1 MTYYLGVVLVDC
13 CLSLDEWG
21 LGIFIASFLLFVVR
35 LYVTYKFKRD
45 FSMNE
50 GNEKVICVM
59 ETWLHLHYKKRP
71 RMK

>member
-1 MTYYLGVVLVDC
+1 MGIGNLH
-13 CLSLDEWG
+13 CL
-21 LGIFIASFLLFVVR
+21 FPLFVVR

-59 ETWLHLHYKKRP
+59 ETWLHLHYKERP
-71 RMK
+71 GMK